1 MPLSPIQ
8 SEAPPD
14 PPALHD
20 RAMDNLRFIRE
31 TMANAASF
39 TAVPGWGGVV
49 MGVTAIVAS
58 ILTWNE
64 PDSRVW
70 STIWLCEAGV
80 AVAIASTAMAIKLRS
95 ARESL
100 LRGPGRK
107 FVFGFAPP
115 IMVGGV
121 LTLALMRAGVWEA
134 LPGTWLSMYGA
145 AVMAGGT
152 YSVRSVPVMGAAF
165 MVLGSI
171 ALLLPWLGNSM
182 MVAGFGV
189 LHIGFGIEI
198 ARRHGG

>member
-1 MPLSPIQ
+1 MPLRPLHRD
-8 SEAPPD
+8 EPAE

-49 MGVTAIVAS
+49 MGLTAVVAAG
-58 ILTWNE
+58 LAMREPNTQTWLM
-64 PDSRVW
+64 
-70 STIWLCEAGV
+70 IWLGEAGLG
-80 AVAIASTAMAIKLRS
+80 VAIAAVAMALKLRK
-95 ARESL
+95 AGETL
-100 LRGPGRK
+100 LAGPGRK
-107 FVFGFAPP
+107 FLFSFAPP
-115 IMVGGV
+115 ILVGGT
-121 LTLALMRAGVWEA
+121 LTVALIRAGNFDV

-165 MVLGSI
+165 MVLGCI
-171 ALLLPWLGNSM
+171 ALLAPVAGDAMMALGFGALH
-182 MVAGFGV
+182 VGFGV
-189 LHIGFGIEI
+189 LI